1 MKFFEKGNKNSII
14 LSLVIALVIV
24 IGTFGG
30 LVLAGTITP
39 VGSNQQNDIQTEQ
52 PSTTTQPNTTANQV
66 VQVAIEGYDVE
77 RGILEIDLTRDCN
90 LDGVKVV
97 ISDGTNSKEFT
108 HMGKYWDDE
117 IKVDASSFCKHG
129 TAYSVS
135 IQGLKDAQDGQ
146 IAAITGQFT
155 YYAPASQNGNSTTQ
169 GSNQNSA
176 PQGNNNQ
183 GNSTQGSNQNN
194 SNQNTQGNSQNSNN
208 QGSNQNS
215 APQGN
220 NNQGS
225 SQKPQ
230 NNNQSS
236 NYIGADK
243 AKQIALAKVPG
254 ATITDFEMDRDGGR
268 VKYEGELRKDGTEYD
283 FKIDAVT
290 GEILSWKV
298 EKDDDYDD
306 RYDDD
311 RYDDDR
317 QPNGCDDDCR
327 NGRHEIDCPNYTGGC
342 TVECRG
348 DRHDDDCPNYVPN
361 GYDDDDDDDRYD
373 D

>member
-135 IQGLKDAQDGQ
+135 IQGLKDAQGGQ

-155 YYAPASQNGNSTTQ
+155 YYAPAANQNGNSTT
-169 GSNQNSA
+169 
-176 PQGNNNQ
+176 
-183 GNSTQGSNQNN
+183 
-194 SNQNTQGNSQNSNN
+194 

-254 ATITDFEMDRDGGR
+254 ATITDFEMDRDGGK

-298 EKDDDYDD
+298 EKHDDY
-306 RYDDD
+306 DD

-361 GYDDDDDDDRYD
+361 GYDDDRYD

>member
-1 MKFFEKGNKNSII
+1 MKLFEKGNKNTII

-39 VGSNQQNDIQTEQ
+39 VGSKQQSDVQTEQ
-52 PSTTTQPNTTANQV
+52 PSTTTQSNATANQAA
-66 VQVAIEGYDVE
+66 QVEIEGYDVE

-90 LDGVKVV
+90 LDGAKVV

-108 HMGKYWDDE
+108 HTGKYWDDE
-117 IKVDASSFCKHG
+117 IKVDASAFCKHG

-135 IQGLKDAQDGQ
+135 VQGLKDAQGGQ
-146 IAAITGQFT
+146 IAALTGQFT
-155 YYAPASQNGNSTTQ
+155 YYAPASQNDNTTQ
-169 GSNQNSA
+169 GSTSQN
-176 PQGNNNQ
+176 GNA
-183 GNSTQGSNQNN
+183 TQDD
-194 SNQNTQGNSQNSNN
+194 SQNSNS
-208 QGSNQNS
+208 QSSDDSNKNS
-215 APQGN
+215 TSQSN
-220 NNQGS
+220 NDSNKNSNSQS
-225 SQKPQ
+225 S
-230 NNNQSS
+230 NNSNKNSNSQSSNSS

-254 ATITDFEMDRDGGR
+254 ATITDFELDRDGGR
-268 VKYEGELRKDGTEYD
+268 AKYEGEMRKDGTEYD

-298 EKDDDYDD
+298 DKDDD
-306 RYDDD
+306 YDDD

-317 QPNGCDDDCR
+317 QANGCDDDCR

-342 TVECRG
+342 TVECKG

-361 GYDDDDDDDRYD
+361 GYDDDDDDDDRYD